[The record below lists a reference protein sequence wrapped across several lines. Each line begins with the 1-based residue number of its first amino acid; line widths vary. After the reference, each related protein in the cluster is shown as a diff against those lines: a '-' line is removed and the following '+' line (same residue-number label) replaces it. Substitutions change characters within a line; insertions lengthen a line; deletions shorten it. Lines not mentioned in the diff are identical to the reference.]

1 MVQLKDLKTAAGL
14 SEVNKTL
21 ESQSYINGYCPTSVD
36 ADFFHQIST
45 PSDAYPHL
53 QRWYRHMESFTE
65 EEKATWEKCTIGE
78 RIDAKAAPDDED
90 IDLFGDSSEEEMD
103 EEKER
108 IKQQRLKA
116 YEMKKANKPAEVA
129 KSNIILDIKPW
140 DDETDLAEM
149 ERQIRAISTD
159 GLLWGASKVIPVAYG
174 IKKVQIS
181 CVVEDDKVGTDFL
194 EDRITAIE
202 DLKQKKRIPRKN
214 ENSVQTES
222 RKQASKHDGSS
233 KQQVK
238 KVDQKKASKHDRRS
252 KQHAKKV
259 EQKYKL
265 VLDVKPADDKTNM
278 TELESIVRQMG
289 LPGLKWGESKV
300 LPVAYTIKKLRIACI
315 VPDKL
320 SVSLLE
326 EMITNEEDVVQ
337 SVDVVSFVAI

>member
-1 MVQLKDLKTAAGL
+1 MKFVFLLAL
-14 SEVNKTL
+14 
-21 ESQSYINGYCPTSVD
+21 
-36 ADFFHQIST
+36 
-45 PSDAYPHL
+45 
-53 QRWYRHMESFTE
+53 
-65 EEKATWEKCTIGE
+65 
-78 RIDAKAAPDDED
+78 
-90 IDLFGDSSEEEMD
+90 LF
-103 EEKER
+103 
-108 IKQQRLKA
+108 
-116 YEMKKANKPAEVA
+116 
-129 KSNIILDIKPW
+129 
-140 DDETDLAEM
+140 
-149 ERQIRAISTD
+149 
-159 GLLWGASKVIPVAYG
+159 
-174 IKKVQIS
+174 
-181 CVVEDDKVGTDFL
+181 
-194 EDRITAIE
+194 ITAQLSLSPQGHISYCYE
-202 DLKQKKRIPRKN
+202 VPLLKKQKKRIPRKN